1 MAETSVKEFADAIGK
16 PVDRLIEQMQE
27 AGLSHKSADQKVSEQ
42 DKEKLLGFLK
52 RNSGGGEPT
61 RITMTRK
68 TTQQLKTDGRKSV
81 NVEVRKKRTFVKR
94 SEVENTADK
103 EQQAAEDAKRQASEA
118 EALQKAE
125 AEVEAKR
132 KAVEQERREAEEA
145 ARKQLEA
152 EEAARRAQQENKQK
166 DAPGPE
172 DAEAQKVSEAEKE
185 RRKQE
190 EKRRAEQARKARAN
204 PVVVGADETPGEEPE
219 VELPKNAKV
228 SEDKPKNT
236 KPGNRKS
243 AGGRKG
249 GKRDD
254 DFEDR
259 RLSRRGGK
267 DEKRKGGRRNAGSA
281 GPKKHGFEKPTA
293 PIKREVL
300 IPESIT
306 VAELADRMAIKG
318 AEVIKVMFKMG
329 AMATINQVID
339 QDTASIVV
347 EEMGH
352 TPKLQKENAIEDEVL
367 ENISYE
373 GEAITRAPVV
383 TVMGHVD
390 HGKTSLLD
398 YIRRAKVAD
407 AEAGGITQHIGA
419 YHVET
424 SDNNMVTFLD
434 TPGHAAFTAM
444 RARGAKATDVVILVV
459 AADDGVMPQ
468 TIEAVQHSK
477 AAGVPLVVAV
487 NKIDKEGADPDRIK
501 TELSQHEVIPED
513 WGGDTPFV
521 HVSAKAGIGVD
532 DLLEAVLL
540 QSEML
545 ELTAVPEAPGKGVV
559 VESRLD
565 KGRGSVATVLVQN
578 GTLRKG
584 DIVLAG
590 LNYGRVRAL
599 IDENGKQVDSAGPSI
614 PVEILGLDGTP
625 EAGDEFT
632 VVKDEKKA
640 REVALF
646 RQGKF
651 REVKLARQQK
661 AKLENV
667 FNQMEQGKT
676 ASVNIILKSD
686 VRGSVEAIIGALK
699 DLETDEVKV
708 NVVSAGVGGITET
721 DANLA
726 LASDAILL
734 GFNVRADAAA
744 KAIIEREDID
754 LRYYSIIYELIEQV
768 KQAMSGKLAPE
779 YREDIVGIAE
789 VRDVFRSPK
798 FGQVA
803 GCMVV
808 EGTVFR
814 NKRIRVLRDN
824 VVIYEGELESLR
836 RFKDDAAEVRNGMEC
851 GIGVKNYNDVKVGD
865 KIEVFDKIKVERSL

>member
-16 PVDRLIEQMQE
+16 PVDRLIEQMQQ

-94 SEVENTADK
+94 SEVENTVDK

-125 AEVEAKR
+125 AEIEAKR

-152 EEAARRAQQENKQK
+152 EEAERRAQQENKQK
-166 DAPGPE
+166 DAPGPD
-172 DAEAQKVSEAEKE
+172 DAEAQKISEADKE

-521 HVSAKAGIGVD
+521 HVSAKAGMGVD

-708 NVVSAGVGGITET
+708 NVVSSGVGGITET

-744 KAIIEREDID
+744 KAIVEREDID

-768 KQAMSGKLAPE
+768 KQAMSGMLAPE
-779 YREDIVGIAE
+779 YREDILGVAE

-808 EGTVFR
+808 EGTVYR
-814 NKRIRVLRDN
+814 NKPIRVLRDN

-865 KIEVFDKIKVERSL
+865 KIEVFDKVKVERSL